1 METALFG
8 CKITPIIT
16 YGIEIKWS
24 YITEKNL
31 LALEI
36 IKSLYIKRA
45 IGVAKTTR
53 SRLVY

>member
-31 LALEI
+31 LALER